1 MSYILGF
8 IKQNENNFKI
18 EEEDGYK
25 YLLTLQGEGAWETSN
40 SNITDGEMEIHHQG
54 GSASPL
60 HLSENES
67 YLMFVRP
74 GFGVAIVMISEDRI
88 YMCDAEGTPAGI
100 AGSGGTYYSI
110 APKKFEFNKNL
121 ADLLPKE
128 AYYII
133 DYNTNKLNT
142 FIIKK
147 IKK

>member
-1 MSYILGF
+1 
-8 IKQNENNFKI
+8 
-18 EEEDGYK
+18 
-25 YLLTLQGEGAWETSN
+25 
-40 SNITDGEMEIHHQG
+40 
-54 GSASPL
+54 
-60 HLSENES
+60 
-67 YLMFVRP
+67 
-74 GFGVAIVMISEDRI
+74 MISEDRI

-133 DYNTNKLNT
+133 DYNTSKLNT

>member
-1 MSYILGF
+1 MDINIY
-8 IKQNENNFKI
+8 N
-18 EEEDGYK
+18 GYK

-40 SNITDGEMEIHHQG
+40 SNITDVEMEIHHQG

-60 HLSENES
+60 HLSDNES
-67 YLMFVRP
+67 YLMAFSP

-88 YMCDAEGTPAGI
+88 YMCNAEGTPAGI

-121 ADLLPKE
+121 ANLLPKE

>member
-1 MSYILGF
+1 MPYILGF

-18 EEEDGYK
+18 EDGYK

-60 HLSENES
+60 HLSDNES
-67 YLMFVRP
+67 YLMFVGP
-74 GFGVAIVMISEDRI
+74 SFGVAIVMISEDRI
-88 YMCDAEGTPAGI
+88 YMCNAEGTPAGI

-121 ADLLPKE
+121 ANLLPKE
-128 AYYII
+128 AYII

>member
-1 MSYILGF
+1 MPYTLGF
-8 IKQNENNFKI
+8 VKQNKNDFKI
-18 EEEDGYK
+18 ENGYK
-25 YLLTLQGEGAWETSN
+25 YLITLQGEGAWTTSN
-40 SNITDGEMEIHHQG
+40 SNIVDGELAINY
-54 GSASPL
+54 
-60 HLSENES
+60 SESNE
-67 YLMFVRP
+67 LGLP
-74 GFGVAIVMISEDRI
+74 GDTSILFYINPDPSRGVAIILISEDRI

-100 AGSGGTYYSI
+100 ASSGGTYYSI